1 MAFKVQVGP
10 PQISIH
16 QGQTVL
22 VTDPDGSITWPSD
35 KGLYFLDTRVV
46 SHWAIYANG
55 ESWELLNGGPIS
67 YHAARIF
74 LTNKA
79 ILTEDGTIPART
91 LGLTISRS
99 IGGGLHED
107 IDITNNSMKP
117 VRFQLEV
124 AFRCDFADVFE
135 VRSNRIVRRGQI
147 STEWSARRQRV
158 RNAYSN
164 QDFHRAVTTSIVRAS
179 SKAVYANGRL
189 SFEVA
194 LQPGQGWHTCL
205 LSVLEDGKQPF
216 QAPRECVQ
224 ASAKSKHSE
233 TLTQWLQTV
242 VKIET
247 SNEEFYRLFRQALE
261 DMAALRLP
269 IQGTDHMVFIPAA
282 GLPWFVAPF
291 GRDSLL
297 VSLQNILIYPEFARG
312 ALEVMGSLQAKED
325 DAYRDAEPGKILH
338 ELRYGELAHF
348 KLIPHTPY
356 YGTADATPLYL
367 MTLHAA
373 WRATGDQELL
383 EQNLQ
388 TAEGCLAWIDQYGDR
403 DGDGFQEYQTRSPV
417 GYENMAWKDSGD
429 SVMYPDGS
437 LVKGPKALCE
447 LQGYVFNAWVRMAE
461 VFDALGKPERAT
473 ELRAKAAALFAK
485 FNEAFWDEELG
496 FYAYALDGD
505 KKKVLSVA
513 SNAGHCLWSGIVPP
527 ERAKRVVARLM
538 APDMWTG
545 WGIRTLSADHRAF
558 NPYNY
563 QTGSVWPH
571 DNAIIAMGFKLY
583 GFAAEAA
590 RIAHDVSVAASH
602 FLLNQLPELYTASE
616 RTESNFP
623 VQYIGANVPQAW
635 AAGSVFMLTQALLGF
650 LPDAPRDKL
659 YVDPSLPPWLPD
671 LTVRDLRIG
680 KHKLDMRFWR
690 DENETAFEVTKGD
703 PTVVER
709 CDIAAKFAQFNG
721 ADERRSRPREGR
733 E

>member
-10 PQISIH
+10 PQIATH

-22 VTDPDGSITWPSD
+22 VTDPDGSITWPSE
-35 KGLYFLDTRVV
+35 KGLYFLDTRVI

-55 ESWELLNGGPIS
+55 EPFELLNGGPIS
-67 YHAARIF
+67 YYAARIF
-74 LTNKA
+74 LTNRA
-79 ILTEDGTIPART
+79 ILTEDGTIAPRT
-91 LGLTISRS
+91 IGLTIGRS

-107 IDITNNSMKP
+107 IDVTNNSMKP
-117 VRFQLEV
+117 VRFQLEIS
-124 AFRCDFADVFE
+124 FRCDFADVFE
-135 VRSNRIVRRGQI
+135 VRSGHIIRRGQI
-147 STEWSARRQRV
+147 TTEWSERRQRV
-158 RNAYSN
+158 RTAYSN
-164 QDFHRAVTTSIVRAS
+164 RDFHRAVTTSIVRAS
-179 SKAVYANGRL
+179 SNAVTANGRL
-189 SFEVA
+189 SFDVA
-194 LQPGQGWHTCL
+194 LQPGEAWHTCL
-205 LSVLEDGKQPF
+205 LYALEDGEQPYP
-216 QAPRECVQ
+216 APRECV
-224 ASAKSKHSE
+224 AESAKSRHAE
-233 TLTQWLQTV
+233 TLSQWLQTV

-269 IQGTDHMVFIPAA
+269 IQGTTHMVFIPAA

-297 VSLQNILIYPEFARG
+297 VSLQNILIYPEFAQG
-312 ALEVMGSLQAKED
+312 ALDLLGSLQAKED

-367 MTLHAA
+367 ITLHSA
-373 WRATGDQELL
+373 WRATGDNALL
-383 EQNLQ
+383 EQNLP

-429 SVMYPDGS
+429 SVMYPDGT

-447 LQGYVFNAWVRMAE
+447 LQGYVYNAWVRMAE
-461 VFDALGKPERAT
+461 VFDALGKPDRAAQ
-473 ELRAKAAALFAK
+473 LRAKAAALFVR
-485 FNEAFWDEELG
+485 FNDAFWDEELG

-513 SNAGHCLWSGIVPP
+513 SNPGHCLWSGIVPP
-527 ERAKRVVARLM
+527 ERAKRVVERLM

-545 WGIRTLSADHRAF
+545 WGIRTLSADHKSF

-571 DNAIIAMGFKLY
+571 DNAIIAMGCKFY
-583 GFAAEAA
+583 GFGAEAA

-602 FLLNQLPELYTASE
+602 FLLNQLPELYTAPE
-616 RTESNFP
+616 RVEANFP

-650 LPDAPRDKL
+650 LPDAPRGKL
-659 YVDPSLPPWLPD
+659 YVDPLLPKWLPD
-671 LTVRDLRIG
+671 LTIRDLRIG
-680 KHKLDMRFWR
+680 TNKLDLRFWR
-690 DENETAFEVTKGD
+690 EGQETAFEVTKGD
-703 PTVVER
+703 PSVVER
-709 CDIAAKFAQFNG
+709 CDIAAKLAQF
-721 ADERRSRPREGR
+721 RP
-733 E
+733 